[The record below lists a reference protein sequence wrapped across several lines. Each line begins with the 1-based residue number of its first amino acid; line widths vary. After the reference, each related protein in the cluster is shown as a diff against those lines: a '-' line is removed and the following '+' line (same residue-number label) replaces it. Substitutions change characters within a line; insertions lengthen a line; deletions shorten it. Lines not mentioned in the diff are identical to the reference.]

1 MLLFL
6 PLLRLDLLPEE
17 LGRALIDL
25 RQLRIVHPLHFFF
38 SLQLFLMASLLF
50 DDIFV
55 SLGELKV
62 EEVDAAADAVP
73 LVALS
78 AAQWLQTIAV
88 HLS

>member
-1 MLLFL
+1 
-6 PLLRLDLLPEE
+6 
-17 LGRALIDL
+17 
-25 RQLRIVHPLHFFF
+25 
-38 SLQLFLMASLLF
+38 MASLLF